1 MANCGIDIIEISRIS
16 SAIEKNPQFL
26 NKVFSDEE
34 ISYSFQKQK
43 AAESLAGFFAAK
55 EAYLKYT
62 GEGIKK
68 SVLPLISVGHTDDG
82 QPFLSAYGKKL
93 DVSLSIS
100 HNNETAVAVVC
111 GKDMPLVD
119 NPLKDEMKSLMPNFS
134 EDAHK
139 NDKGHVLVIAGSE
152 GMSGAA
158 ALSAYSA
165 LRTGAGLVTLATAEC
180 ERKIAA
186 GFYPEI
192 MTRGLK
198 DQNGIISEDCMGE
211 ILRLAENKKAIAFG
225 PGLGRKRAVFTILEE
240 LLKTYK
246 GKLVIDADGLNA
258 LSKNPEILKNSVP
271 EVVITPHPGE
281 MSRLTGKSIDEISK
295 NRQKV
300 ALEFAK
306 EYKITVVLKG
316 SGTVV
321 AKDKIPAFVNP
332 TGNQGMATAGSGDVL
347 TGVIAGLLAQGMS
360 AFDAARLGVYLHGLS
375 GDIVK
380 TKKGVH
386 SLIASD
392 IIETMP
398 DAIMEILK

>member
-1 MANCGIDIIEISRIS
+1 MANCGIDMIEISRIS

-26 NKVFSDEE
+26 NKVFSEEE

-225 PGLGRKRAVFTILEE
+225 PGLGRSRAIFTILEE

>member
-180 ERKIAA
+180 
-186 GFYPEI
+186 
-192 MTRGLK
+192 
-198 DQNGIISEDCMGE
+198 
-211 ILRLAENKKAIAFG
+211 
-225 PGLGRKRAVFTILEE
+225 
-240 LLKTYK
+240 
-246 GKLVIDADGLNA
+246 
-258 LSKNPEILKNSVP
+258 
-271 EVVITPHPGE
+271 
-281 MSRLTGKSIDEISK
+281 
-295 NRQKV
+295 
-300 ALEFAK
+300 
-306 EYKITVVLKG
+306 
-316 SGTVV
+316 
-321 AKDKIPAFVNP
+321 
-332 TGNQGMATAGSGDVL
+332 
-347 TGVIAGLLAQGMS
+347 
-360 AFDAARLGVYLHGLS
+360 
-375 GDIVK
+375 
-380 TKKGVH
+380 
-386 SLIASD
+386 
-392 IIETMP
+392 
-398 DAIMEILK
+398 